1 MTSGRLHGTIASV
14 KGGQMLSATEMVE
27 TARGQVENLTPRAV
41 AAELDGGDAVLVD
54 VREPGE
60 RDEAG
65 IISGAVHV
73 PRGILEFC
81 ADPASPAH
89 RAELNPERRV
99 ILHCASGGRSALA
112 AVVLRDMGYR
122 DVAHLDGGMAAWE
135 RDGMSVDRL

>member
-1 MTSGRLHGTIASV
+1 
-14 KGGQMLSATEMVE
+14 MLTAVEMVA
-27 TARGQVENLTPRAV
+27 TARGQVENLTSRAV
-41 AAELDGGDAVLVD
+41 AEELAGGNVVLVD

-60 RDEAG
+60 REEVG
-65 IISGAVHV
+65 IIAGAVHV
-73 PRGILEFC
+73 PRGVLEFS

-89 RAELNPERRV
+89 NVELMPERRV

-135 RDGMSVDRL
+135 RDGMPIERL

>member
-1 MTSGRLHGTIASV
+1 
-14 KGGQMLSATEMVE
+14 MLTAAEMVE
-27 TARGQVENLTPRAV
+27 TARGQVENLTPRVV
-41 AAELDGGDAVLVD
+41 AEELAGQHAVLVD

-65 IISGAVHV
+65 IIVGAVHV

-122 DVAHLDGGMAAWE
+122 DVAHLDGGMAAWK